1 MTFLRSMKAV
11 ALDALQMLIVDA
23 KRDDSDKSY
32 DFCCWVVI

>member
-11 ALDALQMLIVDA
+11 ALDALQILMVDG
-23 KRDDSDKSY
+23 KRDDSDKSC